1 MASNSSEEGA
11 MRWRQEMNAELVT
24 MPFSHILLLHWY
36 FKIGKAF
43 ELGEHLW
50 LGSFP
55 SGLNDALNDYNG
67 GVN

>member
-1 MASNSSEEGA
+1 MEGT
-11 MRWRQEMNAELVT
+11 MRWRQEMNALL
-24 MPFSHILLLHWY
+24 PFGHIPLLHRD